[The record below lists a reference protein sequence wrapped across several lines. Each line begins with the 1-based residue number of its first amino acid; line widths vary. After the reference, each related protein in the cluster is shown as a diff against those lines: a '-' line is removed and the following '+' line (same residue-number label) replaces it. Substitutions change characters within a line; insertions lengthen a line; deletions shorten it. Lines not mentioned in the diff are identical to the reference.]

1 MRHETGTVSTAGYGT
16 YSVVWLMLMILL
28 AATVLLAKLNPFHLA
43 AVTSLFIATL
53 KALLVL
59 LFFMHLR
66 YEKGYYRLMVIIP
79 VVILAI
85 LISLTF
91 ADTYLR

>member
-1 MRHETGTVSTAGYGT
+1 MNREIIEERTAGYGT
-16 YSVVWLMLMILL
+16 YFIVWLLLMLLL

-43 AVTSLFIATL
+43 AVSSMIIATL

-59 LFFMHLR
+59 LFFMQT
-66 YEKGYYRLMVIIP
+66 IP
-79 VVILAI
+79 FVILAI
-85 LISLTF
+85 FIVLTF